1 MKGSKKI
8 EEIKRGFKWRFLGKE
23 KYGKLW
29 YQDNSKWY
37 EEIHNSNYLLH
48 ENFKEYIKSKSDVKT
63 ILEVGCGSGIYPIK
77 NKDLFEGKIYTG
89 LDISPDAIEQCKQ
102 QSNFEFIC
110 GDIIKMNIDKKYDLV
125 FSHAVIDHVYDI
137 DNFVTK
143 LLDATKKYLYL
154 NSYRGYFTE
163 IQKHKQNWF
172 ENEGIY
178 YNDVSVPQIEKLL
191 LNYGLK
197 KDEFVIRS
205 QKSGQKG
212 QNVDTQLVVEI
223 EKVNRNL

>member
-29 YQDNSKWY
+29 YSDNSKWY

-48 ENFKEYIKSKSDVKT
+48 KNFKDYIKSKSDVKT

-89 LDISPDAIEQCKQ
+89 CDISPNAIEQCKQ

-137 DNFVTK
+137 DTFVTK

-178 YNDVSVPQIEKLL
+178 YNDVSVPQLKKVFSD
-191 LNYGLK
+191 YGLK
-197 KDEFVIRS
+197 DNEFKIYPL
-205 QKSGQKG
+205 KSGQIEK
-212 QNVDTQLVVEI
+212 NVDVQLVIQVEKI
-223 EKVNRNL
+223 E